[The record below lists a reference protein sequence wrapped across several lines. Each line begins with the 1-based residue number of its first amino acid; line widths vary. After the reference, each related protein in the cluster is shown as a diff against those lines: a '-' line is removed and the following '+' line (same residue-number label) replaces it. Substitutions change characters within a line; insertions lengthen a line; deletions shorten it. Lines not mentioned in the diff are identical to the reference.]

1 MNDKTYNGWSNYAT
15 WRVALEIFDGVELQD
30 ITSLEA
36 DDISAYELG
45 KECAAWVDSHLFEVY
60 EGQVN
65 TLVIDYAQAFLDYV
79 NWTEIAQHLLD
90 E

>member
-15 WRVALEIFDGVELQD
+15 WRVALEIFDGVEVED

-36 DDISAYELG
+36 DDITAYEFG
-45 KECAAWVDSHLFEVY
+45 KECEAWVDSYLFEVHSG
-60 EGQVN
+60 EVSS
-65 TLVIDYAQAFLDYV
+65 LVIDYAQAFLAYV
-79 NWTEIAQHLLD
+79 NWTEIAKHLLD